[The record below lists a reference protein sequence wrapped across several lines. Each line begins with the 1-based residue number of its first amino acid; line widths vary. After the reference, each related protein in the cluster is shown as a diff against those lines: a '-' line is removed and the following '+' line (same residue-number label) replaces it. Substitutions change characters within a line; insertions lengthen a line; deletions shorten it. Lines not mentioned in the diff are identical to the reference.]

1 MFDALLTTDG
11 LISLLTLTALEI
23 VLGID
28 NIIFV
33 SIIAGRLPANKQQFA
48 TNVGLVAATV
58 IRIALLFVIQWIIG
72 LDEVLFTIF
81 GNGFTGKGLIL
92 LIGGLFLI
100 GKSTS
105 EIHAKVEGEEHNEL
119 DSDPNNKIN
128 NLGWA
133 IIQIIFINII
143 FSFDSILTAVGLV
156 KDLMIM
162 IISVILSLGV
172 MLLFIHKV
180 NAFVNQHPT
189 VKVLALSFLI
199 MIGVLLTVEAFHKE
213 IPKGYVYFSMAFSLG
228 VELLNIRMRKK
239 VDPIE
244 TEEVVKETI
253 KH

>member
-11 LISLLTLTALEI
+11 FISLLTLTALEI

-48 TNVGLVAATV
+48 TNLGLVAATV

-72 LDEVLFTIF
+72 LDEVLFTLF
-81 GNGFTGKGLIL
+81 GNDFTGKGLIL
-92 LIGGLFLI
+92 LVGGLFLV

-105 EIHAKVEGEEHNEL
+105 EIHAKIEGDEEAEL
-119 DSDPNNKIN
+119 IASSKEKAN
-128 NLGWA
+128 NLMWV
-133 IIQIIFINII
+133 ILQIVFINII

-156 KDLMIM
+156 KDVMIM
-162 IISVILSLGV
+162 MLSIVLSLGV
-172 MLLFIHKV
+172 MLLFINKV
-180 NAFVNQHPT
+180 NAFVNKHPT

-239 VDPIE
+239 TAKPEGE
-244 TEEVVKETI
+244 TKNVA
-253 KH
+253 H

>member
-1 MFDALLTTDG
+1 MFDALLTPDG

-48 TNVGLVAATV
+48 TNIGLVAATV

-72 LDEVLFTIF
+72 LNDVLFTLF
-81 GNGFTGKGLIL
+81 GNEFTGKGLIL
-92 LIGGLFLI
+92 LVGGLFLV

-105 EIHAKVEGEEHNEL
+105 EIHEKVEGHDEIL
-119 DSDPNNKIN
+119 VTDAKTKAN
-128 NLGWA
+128 NLAWV
-133 IIQIIFINII
+133 ILQIVFINII

-156 KDLMIM
+156 KDTMIM
-162 IISVILSLGV
+162 MVSIILSLGV
-172 MLLFIHKV
+172 MLLFINKV
-180 NAFVNQHPT
+180 NAFVNKHPT

-239 VDPIE
+239 VESTKPTKDK
-244 TEEVVKETI
+244 VTI
-253 KH
+253 

>member
-48 TNVGLVAATV
+48 TNLGLVAATV

-72 LDEVLFTIF
+72 LDEVLFTVL
-81 GNGFTGKGLIL
+81 GNDFTGKGLIL
-92 LIGGLFLI
+92 LVGGLFLV

-105 EIHAKVEGEEHNEL
+105 EIHAKIEGHEEVGL
-119 DSDPNNKIN
+119 DADNSKKIN

-133 IIQIIFINII
+133 IVQIIFINII

-162 IISVILSLGV
+162 IISVILSLAV

-180 NAFVNQHPT
+180 NAFVNKHPT
-189 VKVLALSFLI
+189 VKMLALSFLI

-213 IPKGYVYFSMAFSLG
+213 VPKGYVYFSMAFAFG

-239 VDPIE
+239 
-244 TEEVVKETI
+244 TEVAKVPHKEVNSVE
-253 KH
+253 

>member
-1 MFDALLTTDG
+1 MFDALLTPDG

-48 TNVGLVAATV
+48 TNIGLVAATV

-72 LDEVLFTIF
+72 LNDVLFTLF
-81 GNGFTGKGLIL
+81 GNEFTGKGLIL
-92 LIGGLFLI
+92 LVGGLFLV

-105 EIHAKVEGEEHNEL
+105 EIHEKVEGHDEIL
-119 DSDPNNKIN
+119 VTDAKTKAN
-128 NLGWA
+128 NLAWV
-133 IIQIIFINII
+133 ILQIVFINII

-156 KDLMIM
+156 KDTMIM
-162 IISVILSLGV
+162 MVSIILSLGV
-172 MLLFIHKV
+172 MLLFINKV
-180 NAFVNQHPT
+180 NAFVNKHPT

-239 VDPIE
+239 VESTKPQKDK
-244 TEEVVKETI
+244 VTI
-253 KH
+253 

>member
-48 TNVGLVAATV
+48 TNLGLVAATV
-58 IRIALLFVIQWIIG
+58 IRIALLFVIQWIIS
-72 LDEVLFTIF
+72 LDDVLFTLF

-92 LIGGLFLI
+92 LVGGLFLV

-105 EIHAKVEGEEHNEL
+105 EIHAKIEGDEEAEL
-119 DSDPNNKIN
+119 IASSKEKAN
-128 NLGWA
+128 NLSWV
-133 IIQIIFINII
+133 ILQIVFINII

-156 KDLMIM
+156 KDVMIM
-162 IISVILSLGV
+162 MLSIVLSLGV
-172 MLLFIHKV
+172 MLLFINKV
-180 NAFVNQHPT
+180 NAFVNKHPT

-239 VDPIE
+239 
-244 TEEVVKETI
+244 TTKTHEEVKKVV
-253 KH
+253 H

>member
-1 MFDALLTTDG
+1 MFDALLTPDG

-48 TNVGLVAATV
+48 TNIGLVAATV

-72 LDEVLFTIF
+72 LNDVLFTLF
-81 GNGFTGKGLIL
+81 GNEFTGKGLIL
-92 LIGGLFLI
+92 LVGGLFLV

-105 EIHAKVEGEEHNEL
+105 EIHEKVEGHDEIL
-119 DSDPNNKIN
+119 VTDAKTKAN
-128 NLGWA
+128 NLAWV
-133 IIQIIFINII
+133 ILQIVFINII

-156 KDLMIM
+156 KDTMIM
-162 IISVILSLGV
+162 MVSIILSLGV
-172 MLLFIHKV
+172 MLLFINKV
-180 NAFVNQHPT
+180 NAFVNKHPT

-239 VDPIE
+239 VESTKSTKDK
-244 TEEVVKETI
+244 VTI
-253 KH
+253 

>member
-1 MFDALLTTDG
+1 MFDALLTPDG

-48 TNVGLVAATV
+48 TNIGLVAATV

-72 LDEVLFTIF
+72 LNDVLFTLF
-81 GNGFTGKGLIL
+81 GNEFTGKGLIL
-92 LIGGLFLI
+92 LVGGLFLV

-105 EIHAKVEGEEHNEL
+105 EIHEKVEGHDQIL
-119 DSDPNNKIN
+119 VTDAKTKAN
-128 NLGWA
+128 NLAWV
-133 IIQIIFINII
+133 ILQIVFINII

-156 KDLMIM
+156 KDTMIM
-162 IISVILSLGV
+162 MVSIILSLGV
-172 MLLFIHKV
+172 MLLFINKV
-180 NAFVNQHPT
+180 NAFVNKHPT

-239 VDPIE
+239 VESTKPTKDK
-244 TEEVVKETI
+244 VTI
-253 KH
+253 

>member
-48 TNVGLVAATV
+48 TNLGLVAATV
-58 IRIALLFVIQWIIG
+58 IRIALLFVIQWIIS
-72 LDEVLFTIF
+72 LF

-92 LIGGLFLI
+92 LVGGLFLV

-105 EIHAKVEGEEHNEL
+105 EIHAKIEGDEEAEL
-119 DSDPNNKIN
+119 IASSKEKAN
-128 NLGWA
+128 NLTWV
-133 IIQIIFINII
+133 ILQIVFINII

-156 KDLMIM
+156 KDVMIM
-162 IISVILSLGV
+162 MLSIVLSLGV
-172 MLLFIHKV
+172 MLLFINKV
-180 NAFVNQHPT
+180 NAFVNKHPT

-239 VDPIE
+239 TAKPEEE
-244 TEEVVKETI
+244 TKKVV
-253 KH
+253 H